1 MGNLLSRPISKGEHA
16 VHILLSLATGFVWLA
31 VYIARILFYNQ
42 SVKKNP
48 STSKDRIMEKVEQV
62 NAKQKTPSGSVTY
75 KKRTFASEEEAEE
88 DDWYEYAEP
97 YTFEIVGES
106 YKRDKLLSIIEKH
119 NAFQAGELELEAVIM
134 MESDNKF
141 DPTAVAVTIEG
152 KPVGYIPSDYSLDV
166 TSYMDDLNVTS
177 MKVKARIGWD
187 TSNPDPAIGVRLDFN
202 F

>member
-1 MGNLLSRPISKGEHA
+1 
-16 VHILLSLATGFVWLA
+16 
-31 VYIARILFYNQ
+31 
-42 SVKKNP
+42 
-48 STSKDRIMEKVEQV
+48 MEKVEHV
-62 NAKQKTPSGSVTY
+62 NAKQKAPSGSATY